1 MLVAAI
7 ILTDYVTFTYSV
19 PADMDEVNALKVRF
33 DHWEMPSDLS
43 DPHLLASL
51 LKLWYR

>member
-1 MLVAAI
+1 
-7 ILTDYVTFTYSV
+7 
-19 PADMDEVNALKVRF
+19 MDEVNGLKVRF
-33 DHWEMPSDLS
+33 DHWEMPADLS